1 MVANYPSRMP
11 SHEAD
16 TESRADDHAGTA
28 VVARVRRIF
37 CGMHGHDNLLQFER
51 DRMFLRCVSCG
62 HESPGW
68 ALTETPPTV
77 TEPLVRR
84 SSPAMQCKSVD
95 LPDPE
100 GPKMAVN
107 WLTAKSK

>member
-1 MVANYPSRMP
+1 MVTDYPNRVESRD
-11 SHEAD
+11 AD
-16 TESRADDHAGTA
+16 IESDAQRADDGLGTA
-28 VVARVRRIF
+28 VVARVRQMF

-77 TEPLVRR
+77 TEVGDASRHAMVRPPLVGIRR
-84 SSPAMQCKSVD
+84 IA
-95 LPDPE
+95 
-100 GPKMAVN
+100 
-107 WLTAKSK
+107 